1 MLATVGLK
9 GRLKL
14 RGSADVIGIIA
25 LILLV
30 LIFLRVFG
38 II

>member
-1 MLATVGLK
+1 LGTVGLK
-9 GRLKL
+9 RRLKL
-14 RGSADVIGIIA
+14 RGSADIIGIVA
-25 LILLV
+25 LILLF